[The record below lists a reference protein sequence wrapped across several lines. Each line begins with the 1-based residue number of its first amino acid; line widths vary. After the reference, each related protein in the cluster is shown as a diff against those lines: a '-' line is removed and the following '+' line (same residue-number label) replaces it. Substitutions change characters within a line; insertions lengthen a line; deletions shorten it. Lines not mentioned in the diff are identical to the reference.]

1 MSRRDDVAAQIPDP
15 EFSQTPL
22 GAMSESNAATT
33 RSPFKVGDRVIR
45 KYDGKVGVVEGI
57 DVKGRLSVH
66 FNDGTHSILP
76 ALPHTYQRST
86 RG

>member
-1 MSRRDDVAAQIPDP
+1 MAD
-15 EFSQTPL
+15 
-22 GAMSESNAATT
+22 NAA
-33 RSPFKVGDRVIR
+33 SSQEFAVGDRVIR

-76 ALPHTYQRST
+76 AQPHTYQKSRKP
-86 RG
+86 